1 MMTSPGRALTGNMA
15 SKMSIRSFSSRCEK
29 STFFPAALA
38 SESIVRESL
47 GTTCKL
53 LMQLIITE
61 FVT

>member
-53 LMQLIITE
+53 QSS
-61 FVT
+61 